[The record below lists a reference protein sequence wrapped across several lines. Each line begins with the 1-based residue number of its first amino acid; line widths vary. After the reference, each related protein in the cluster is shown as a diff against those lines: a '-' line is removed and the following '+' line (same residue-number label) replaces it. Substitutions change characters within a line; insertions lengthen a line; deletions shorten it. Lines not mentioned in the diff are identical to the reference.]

1 MPIEV
6 PEYFSARRAM
16 FLSGAGRRRVDRL
29 KKHGDFKQVAK
40 ADVERFL
47 MADRRITVEM
57 WDAAT
62 VAINHAGL
70 GADPKVIKSVPW

>member
-1 MPIEV
+1 MTIEV

-16 FLSGAGRRRVDRL
+16 FLSGAGRRRVDKL
-29 KKHGDFKQVAK
+29 KKHGDFRQVSR

-47 MADRRITVEM
+47 MQGRRITIEM

-62 VAINHAGL
+62 VAINHAGI
-70 GADPKVIKSVPW
+70 GADPKSGLW